1 MTARTTP
8 PQIDPL
14 GKPEIPELEA
24 TAPESNPLCGFL
36 DLPCELRLQ
45 IYSYCIPQDF
55 VVFLRETVFFSA
67 DERKRDFYQRLRD
80 FPNQGRR
87 NLFILCKQISNEAL
101 DILYATNTFEI
112 LLYDQGEKL
121 LRYHFTDASRHRIQK
136 VLVVARCSFASPW
149 NEPDISLWASL
160 LPNLR
165 NFGLIASQGWYDTVG
180 GLKWDGLGIH
190 EAYMAYNTHWQWF
203 MLERWLDWIENYLE
217 CFGQYL
223 REETCIEVDFM
234 DGQET
239 KELIQR
245 YMPSTWKPFDLER
258 YLAMHVSALWFR
270 HKFV

>member
-1 MTARTTP
+1 MAARTTP
-8 PQIDPL
+8 PQI
-14 GKPEIPELEA
+14 ESLEPTKSEA
-24 TAPESNPLCGFL
+24 RMSFL
-36 DLPCELRLQ
+36 ALPCELRLQ
-45 IYSYCIPQDF
+45 IYSYCIPQDQ
-55 VVFLRETVFFSA
+55 VVFLRKTAFFHFQ
-67 DERKRDFYQRLRD
+67 EHKRDFYQRLRD

-101 DILYATNTFEI
+101 DILLYGGNTFEI

-121 LRYHFTDASRHRIQK
+121 LRFHFRDTNRRRIRK
-136 VLVVARCSFASPW
+136 LLLIARWSFLSPY

-165 NFGLIASQGWYDTVG
+165 HFHLIANQNWYDIVEDLPWRESPT
-180 GLKWDGLGIH
+180 H
-190 EAYMAYNTHWQWF
+190 EAFVFYATRWQWLV
-203 MLERWLDWIENYLE
+203 LEEWLDWIENYLE

-223 REETCIEVDFM
+223 HEDTYIEVDYM

-245 YMPSTWKPFDLER
+245 YMPSTWKPFLLQS
-258 YLAMHVSALWFR
+258 YLAMHVSDLGFR